1 MSQSVLKK
9 QTGTRQPAENM
20 HAVEPALYVLG
31 MALKLAIDGL
41 EGIGRGWRKPQRAR
55 QPEPMDGERAL

>member
-1 MSQSVLKK
+1 
-9 QTGTRQPAENM
+9 M